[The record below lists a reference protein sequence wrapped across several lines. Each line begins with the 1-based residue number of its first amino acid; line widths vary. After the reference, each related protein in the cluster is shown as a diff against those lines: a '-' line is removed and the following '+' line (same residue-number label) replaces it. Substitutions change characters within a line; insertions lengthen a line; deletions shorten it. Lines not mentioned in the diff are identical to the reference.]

1 MFFGKKQRKY
11 NCNALKCIFEIIK
24 STILEVKH
32 ELKRSLGLIDATS
45 LVAGSMIGSGIF
57 LVTAAMARDVGSAA
71 WILVIWLVTGLLTM
85 SAALSYGEL
94 AGMMPNAGGQYVYI
108 QRAYGKLISFL
119 YGWTVFTVIQTGVIA
134 AVAVAFA
141 NYSAVFFPALENEI
155 FRIGDNFTFTNKQI
169 LAMFSIG
176 LLTYINTKGVK
187 NGKII
192 QLVFTSAK
200 LIALFA
206 LIIFGLYVGFHTDTF
221 ATNFTN
227 MWDASKTVLNDNGT
241 LTITKLSGVA
251 LLGAMGATI
260 INSLFSSDAWNNVTF
275 IAGEI
280 KDPKKNIPRSL
291 FLGTLIVTVIYILA
305 NVAYLALLPLHG
317 TPDGSITQHGIMFA
331 SQDRVGAAAASV
343 IMGNIGVF
351 VMAGLIMV
359 STFGCNSGLILSGGR
374 LFYAMAKDALFF
386 KQAGELNKH
395 DVPAKALWFQCAW
408 ACILCVSGRYS
419 DLLTYSTFAS
429 LLFYILTIGGL
440 FILRKKEPDADRPY
454 KAFGYPVIP
463 ILYIVITAAICFTLL
478 IYDTRNTGLG
488 LFIVALG
495 IPVYYLFLNN
505 KK

>member
-1 MFFGKKQRKY
+1 MQDNKP
-11 NCNALKCIFEIIK
+11 
-24 STILEVKH
+24 

-108 QRAYGKLISFL
+108 QRAFGKLVSFL

-141 NYSAVFFPALENEI
+141 NYSAVFFPVLENEI
-155 FRIGDNFTFTNKQI
+155 FTIGKSFVFSNKQV
-169 LAMFSIG
+169 LAMASII

-206 LIIFGLYVGFHTDTF
+206 LIILGLYVGLKTNVFSD
-221 ATNFTN
+221 NFTN
-227 MWDASKTVLNDNGT
+227 MWDASKTTLEENGT
-241 LTITKLSGVA
+241 ITITKLSGIA

-291 FLGTLIVTVIYILA
+291 FLGTLIVTIIYILA
-305 NVAYLALLPLHG
+305 NIAYLALLPLNG
-317 TPDGSITQHGIMFA
+317 ISNGVTVAQNGIMFA

-343 IMGNIGVF
+343 IFGNIGVLI
-351 VMAGLIMV
+351 MAALIMV

-374 LFYAMAKDALFF
+374 LFYAMANDALFF
-386 KQAGELNKH
+386 INAKELNQH
-395 DVPAKALWFQCAW
+395 QVPAKALWLQCIW
-408 ACILCVSGRYS
+408 ACVLCVSGKYG
-419 DLLTYSTFAS
+419 DLLTYATFAS
-429 LLFYILTIGGL
+429 LLFYIITIGGI
-440 FILRKKEPDADRPY
+440 FVLRKKEPNAERPY
-454 KAFGYPVIP
+454 KAFGYPFVP
-463 ILYIVITAAICFTLL
+463 ILYIIITSLICISLL
-478 IYDTRNTGLG
+478 IYDTTNTGLG
-488 LFIVALG
+488 LVIVGLG
-495 IPVYYLFLNN
+495 IPIYYLFLN
-505 KK
+505 KKE

>member
-1 MFFGKKQRKY
+1 MS
-11 NCNALKCIFEIIK
+11 E
-24 STILEVKH
+24 TKH

-57 LVTAAMARDVGSAA
+57 VVTVYMARDLGSAA
-71 WILVIWLVTGLLTM
+71 WILVTWLLTGLLTM

-94 AGMMPNAGGQYVYI
+94 AGMMPTAGGQYVYI
-108 QRAYGKLISFL
+108 QRAYGKLVSFL

-134 AVAVAFA
+134 AVAVTFA
-141 NYSAVFFPALENEI
+141 NYAAVFFPVLEHKI
-155 FRIGDNFTFTNKQI
+155 FTVGKSYSFTNSQV
-169 LAMFSIG
+169 LAMCSIV

-187 NGKII
+187 NGKVI

-206 LIIFGLYVGFHTDTF
+206 LIIFGLYIGFHTDTF
-221 ATNFTN
+221 HNNFTN
-227 MWDASKTVLNDNGT
+227 TWQASQTVFDEAT
-241 LTITKLSGVA
+241 HTATVTKISGIA
-251 LLGAMGATI
+251 LVGAIGATI

-275 IAGEI
+275 IAAEI

-317 TPDGSITQHGIMFA
+317 TPDGSVTQHGIMFA
-331 SQDRVGAAAASV
+331 SQNRVGAAAANI

-386 KQAGELNKH
+386 KQAGELNDH
-395 DVPAKALWFQCAW
+395 DVPAKALWYQGIW
-408 ACILCVSGRYS
+408 ACVLCISGRYG
-419 DLLTYSTFAS
+419 DLLTYATFAS
-429 LLFYILTIGGL
+429 LLFYILTIYGI
-440 FILRKKEPDADRPY
+440 FILRKKEPHTERPY
-454 KAFGYPVIP
+454 KTFGYPIIP
-463 ILYIVITAAICFTLL
+463 MLYIVVTTLICITLL
-478 IYDTRNTGLG
+478 IYQTTSTGLG
-488 LFIVALG
+488 LAIVSLG
-495 IPVYYLFLNN
+495 IPVYYLFLN
-505 KK
+505 KKE

>member
-11 NCNALKCIFEIIK
+11 NCNALKCIFEINK

-71 WILVIWLVTGLLTM
+71 WILVIWLITGLLTM

-280 KDPKKNIPRSL
+280 KEPKKNIPRSL

-317 TPDGSITQHGIMFA
+317 SPDGSITQHGIMFA